1 MNRTGQLF
9 WKHVKLFGIICE
21 ISFRE
26 SGITPSPDNLIYWV
40 SCLPILFSP
49 YGYFGQAVLY
59 TNLMVIVIIL

>member
-49 YGYFGQAVLY
+49 YGYFGQAVL
-59 TNLMVIVIIL
+59 